1 MQLCLLT
8 LIAAPSLEDALVDW
22 LLVQD
27 EISGF
32 SSSSID
38 GHGSRESGM
47 SLMEQ
52 VTGRQKRVQF
62 LIHTNITVA
71 ERLIQKLRVD
81 FIGTGLHYFV
91 LPVSTYGSI
100 A

>member
-27 EISGF
+27 DISGF

-62 LIHTNITVA
+62 LIHTDITVA
-71 ERLIQKLRVD
+71 ERLIEKLKTQ
-81 FIGTGLHYFV
+81 FLGAQLHYYV
-91 LPVSTYGSI
+91 TPIIMYGAI
-100 A
+100 E

>member
-32 SSSSID
+32 SSSLID

-52 VTGRQKRVQF
+52 VTGRQKRIQF
-62 LIHTNITVA
+62 LIHTNVAVA
-71 ERLIQKLRVD
+71 EMLIQLLKTVFL
-81 FIGTGLHYFV
+81 GAQLHYFV
-91 LPVSTYGSI
+91 SPIIMHGTI
-100 A
+100 E